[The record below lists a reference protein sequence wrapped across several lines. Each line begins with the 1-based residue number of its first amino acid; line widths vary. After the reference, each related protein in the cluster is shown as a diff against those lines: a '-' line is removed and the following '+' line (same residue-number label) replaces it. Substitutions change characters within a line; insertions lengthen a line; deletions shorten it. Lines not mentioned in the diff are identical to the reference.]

1 MTKEYKILV
10 AGSFKKTSGILEVF
24 SPYDKSLV
32 GITYLAGEDEAY
44 EAIKAA
50 VEAFPILKNLP
61 AHKRAGIL
69 EEIAN
74 GITKIAEEFAA
85 IIALEA
91 GKPITDARAEVKR
104 AVNTFRIAAEEAKRM
119 GGEVLPLDIAEGSEK
134 RTGIVKRFPIGP
146 VLAITPFNF
155 PLNLVAHK
163 VAPAIACGCPVIVKP
178 ADKTP
183 LSAIMLGRIINDSG
197 LPQGGISVL
206 PCSIPVAEGLVIDRR
221 IKKLTFT
228 GSPEVGWM
236 LKGKVP
242 EKKVTLEL
250 GGNAG
255 VIINEDADIEFAAK
269 RCVSGGFAYSGQ
281 VCVSVQRIF
290 VQTRVFEDF
299 KAKLV
304 MNVKALKLG
313 DPSDDA
319 TQVGPMIS
327 EAALKRAGEW
337 IKEAIEDGAIILVG
351 GKRKEGNIFEPT
363 VLTNVRPLMKVCSEE
378 VFAPI
383 VTLEPFDDFHEAVR
397 VVNDSKYGLQAGVF
411 TRDIKKIFYA
421 FENIEAGGVII
432 NDVPSFRVDSMP
444 YGGVKQSGCGREGV
458 RYAMEEM
465 TEPRLLVLNL
475 S

>member
-1 MTKEYKILV
+1 MAREYKILV
-10 AGSFKKTSGILEVF
+10 AGNFKKTSRTLEVLN
-24 SPYDKSLV
+24 PYDKSLV
-32 GITYLAGEDEAY
+32 GVTYLAGPDEAD

-50 VEAFPILKNLP
+50 IEAFEILKNLS

-69 EEIAN
+69 EKTAD
-74 GITKIAEEFAA
+74 GIMKIAEEFAA
-85 IIALEA
+85 IISLEA
-91 GKPITDARAEVKR
+91 GKPITEARAEVKR
-104 AVNTFRIAAEEAKRM
+104 AINTFRIAAEEAKRM
-119 GGEVLPLDIAEGSEK
+119 SGEVLPLDIAEGSEK
-134 RTGIVKRFPIGP
+134 RTGIVKRFPVGP

-183 LSAIMLGRIINDSG
+183 ISAIMLGRIINDSG
-197 LPQGGISVL
+197 LPPGGISVL
-206 PCSIPVAEGLVIDRR
+206 PCDIPVAEGLVIDGR
-221 IKKLTFT
+221 IRKLTFT
-228 GSPEVGWM
+228 GSPGVGWM
-236 LKGKVP
+236 LKGKIP

-255 VIINEDADIEFAAK
+255 VIIEEDADIETAAK
-269 RCVSGGFAYSGQ
+269 RCVSGGFAYAGQ

-299 KAKLV
+299 KEKLV
-304 MNVKALKLG
+304 ANVKALKLG
-313 DPSDDA
+313 DPLDNA

-327 EAALKRAGEW
+327 EAALKRAEEW
-337 IKEAIEDGAIILVG
+337 VKEAIEAGAVILIG
-351 GKRKEGNIFEPT
+351 GKRREGTIFEPT
-363 VLTNVRPLMKVCSEE
+363 VLTNVRPMMKVCSEE

-383 VTLEPFDDFHEAVR
+383 VTIEPFDDFYKAVR
-397 VVNDSKYGLQAGVF
+397 ALNDSKYGLQAGVF

-421 FENIEAGGVII
+421 YENIEAGGVVI